1 MPRIE
6 VFSGPKCGHCE
17 AAKKLLA
24 ERGLAFDEFDL
35 AKDPANHDELRRR
48 LPRAKAIPQIF
59 IDDEHIGGLDDLQAY
74 LNERHA
80 RS

>member
-6 VFSGPKCGHCE
+6 VFSGPNCGYCV

-24 ERGLAFDEFDL
+24 ERGLAFDEFDV
-35 AKDPANHDELRRR
+35 AEDPANLDELRRR

-59 IDDEHIGGLDDLQAY
+59 VDNEYIGGLDDLQAY
-74 LNERHA
+74 LDKRQA
-80 RS
+80 KS

>member
-6 VFSGPKCGHCE
+6 VFSGPNCGYCE
-17 AAKKLLA
+17 AAKKLIA
-24 ERGLAFDEFDL
+24 ECGLAFDEFDL
-35 AKDPANHDELRRR
+35 AKDPVNLDELRRR

-59 IDDEHIGGLDDLQAY
+59 IDDEHIGGLDDLRAY
-74 LNERHA
+74 LFKRHA